1 MTQTTFTA
9 KEAKNNFGRLL
20 DEARRSPVAIN
31 KNGRK
36 VAFVISNEDY
46 SHYEDFQTIVDAYWG
61 RKAKAAMKEGSIGL
75 AKSKKLLNSLFQTL
89 ILKSCKILI

>member
-1 MTQTTFTA
+1 MSQKVFTA

-36 VAFVISNEDY
+36 VAFVISQEDY
-46 SHYEDFQTIVDAYWG
+46 SHYEDFEEIIDAYWG
-61 RKAKAAMKEGSIGL
+61 QKAIAAMKEGTIGL
-75 AKSKKLLNSLFQTL
+75 AKSKKLLNSLL
-89 ILKSCKILI
+89 NA

>member
-1 MTQTTFTA
+1 MSQAVFTA

-36 VAFVISNEDY
+36 VAFVISKEDY
-46 SHYEDFQTIVDAYWG
+46 SHYEDFEEIIDAYWG
-61 RKAKAAMKEGSIGL
+61 NKAMAAMKEGTIGL
-75 AKSKKLLNSLFQTL
+75 AKSKKLLNSLL
-89 ILKSCKILI
+89 NA

>member
-20 DEARRSPVAIN
+20 DQAQRFPVAIN

-61 RKAKAAMKEGSIGL
+61 QKAKVAMKEGSIGL
-75 AKSKKLLNSLFQTL
+75 VKSKKLLNSLL
-89 ILKSCKILI
+89 NA

>member
-1 MTQTTFTA
+1 MAIMTQITFTA

-36 VAFVISNEDY
+36 VAFVVSYEDY
-46 SHYEDFQTIVDAYWG
+46 SHFEDVVDAYWG
-61 RKAKAAMKEGSIGL
+61 RKAMAAIKEGTIGL
-75 AKSKKLLNSLFQTL
+75 TKSKKLLNSLL
-89 ILKSCKILI
+89 NA

>member
-1 MTQTTFTA
+1 MTQITFTA

-36 VAFVISNEDY
+36 VAFMISQEDY
-46 SHYEDFQTIVDAYWG
+46 SYYKDFEAVIDAYWG
-61 RKAKAAMKEGSIGL
+61 EKARKARKEGYLTLEQSE
-75 AKSKKLLNSLFQTL
+75 KFLNSLL
-89 ILKSCKILI
+89 NA